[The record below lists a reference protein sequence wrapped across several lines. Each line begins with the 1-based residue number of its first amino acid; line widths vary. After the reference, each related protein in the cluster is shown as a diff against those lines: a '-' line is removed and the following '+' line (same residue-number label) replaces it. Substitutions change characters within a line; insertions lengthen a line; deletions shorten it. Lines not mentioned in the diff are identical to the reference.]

1 MSAFQRFAQITT
13 GSTMKAANVNANPMT
28 VLKANIGKLR
38 IVLVF
43 VRFQKIVQQLKPPI
57 KIIIII
63 SMRKNANADVQ
74 DQLSTAILFPANST
88 TVR

>member
-1 MSAFQRFAQITT
+1 MSAFQKYAQITT
-13 GSTMKAANVNANPMT
+13 GSTMKAANVNANLMT

-43 VRFQKIVQQLKPPI
+43 ARFQKIAQQLKPPI

-74 DQLSTAILFPANST
+74 DQLLTAILFPVNST
-88 TVR
+88 TAR